1 MSNIA
6 PYNGGKKRKKKKRG
20 GGGGGGKPIMNRN
33 EMQTET
39 HTHTEMQTETRE
51 RKKSNKKNKKS
62 THVADSVTVSMSG
75 VFSLSFVSATVLHSG
90 HTDLAITH

>member
-1 MSNIA
+1 MDWIGLDGLLYMSNIA
-6 PYNGGKKRKKKKRG
+6 PYNEKKRKKKKKK
-20 GGGGGGKPIMNRN
+20 KPIMNQN
-33 EMQTET
+33 VPLAKCKPKQE
-39 HTHTEMQTETRE
+39 
-51 RKKSNKKNKKS
+51 KKRKKS

>member
-1 MSNIA
+1 
-6 PYNGGKKRKKKKRG
+6 
-20 GGGGGGKPIMNRN
+20 MNRN
-33 EMQTET
+33 EPLTKCKPK
-39 HTHTEMQTETRE
+39 RE
-51 RKKSNKKNKKS
+51 KKKKGKKS

>member
-1 MSNIA
+1 MDGLLYMSNIA
-6 PYNGGKKRKKKKRG
+6 PYNEKKKKKKWKKGEKKKEATNEPKRA
-20 GGGGGGKPIMNRN
+20 IN

-39 HTHTEMQTETRE
+39 
-51 RKKSNKKNKKS
+51 RKEKTKS